1 MAVAAP
7 PESAGS
13 VPPHNEE
20 AEASVLGAILL
31 TEQALDGVL
40 LEVGLKPDHFY
51 RPRHQLVFRA
61 MIRLKEK
68 AEPEAVD
75 ALTVCD
81 DLRSNGELEAA
92 GGEGYVHSLP
102 TVVPAVGAVLDYA
115 RIVRDDALM
124 RGILETTRQIQAEV
138 LAHRGEPGDLIER
151 AEAALFRIG
160 HDTGKAEIRS
170 IEDVLHDEMDK
181 LVELSKK
188 DARLTGVASGFH
200 DLDDITGGFQPG
212 NLIVLAARPAMGKS
226 SLATNFAENAALDH
240 GVPVTLFS
248 LEMSETELAHR
259 FLASQARVSS
269 DELRKGRVKADRWP
283 KVNSAAGKLAAAPL
297 YIDDSSDLGV
307 LELRAKARRLAA
319 RHGLGLVIVDYL
331 QLMRPDGRADSR
343 VEQIGQISRGLKIL
357 ARELHVPVVAVSQL
371 SRAVESRN
379 PPIPMLSDLRESGCL
394 TGDSRVYLPGTGEY
408 RPIRDLVGSAGFD
421 VVALNTETWKLERRK
436 CTRAFATGRKPV
448 FRLTTRLGRT
458 IRATGNHKFL
468 AFDGWKRL
476 DELEIGEHLALPRT
490 LPGPTPRTMSD
501 DELALL
507 GHLIGDGCTL
517 PSHVIQYTTRE
528 HGLAQ
533 TVADLATRVF
543 GDGVRPRINRERRW
557 FQVYLAS
564 AHRLTHG
571 RRNPIARWLD
581 SLGVFG
587 LRSYEK
593 RVPEAVYRQP
603 DDAIARFLCHLWA
616 TDGCVFLARGRK
628 ASPTVY
634 YTTSSSRLATDVQS
648 LLLRLGI
655 NAIRSRLQG
664 ERGRP
669 QFHVKLTGTP
679 DVLRF
684 LTVVGCLG
692 ARREAVASR
701 ILDAIAESRANPNR
715 DVIPAAAWRGLV
727 VPALA
732 ETGMTTRRLQAG
744 LGHAYCGTALYKRN
758 LSRERAARAARV
770 AGSEEL
776 GRLAESDVYWDSV
789 VSIEPDGVEEV
800 FDLTVEGLHNFV
812 ADDVVIH
819 NSIEQDADVVMFV
832 YRDEYYDKESE
843 RLGEADLIIA
853 KHRNG
858 PIGQVTLS
866 FLPKY
871 PKFASLYRDRGAPP
885 VLSEDGAA

>member
-1 MAVAAP
+1 LAVAAP

-40 LEVGLKPDHFY
+40 LEVGLRPDHFY
-51 RPRHQLVFRA
+51 RPRHQLIFKA

-81 DLRSNGELEAA
+81 DLRSHGELEGG
-92 GGEGYVHSLP
+92 GGEAYVHSLP

-188 DARLTGVASGFH
+188 DARLTGVASGFN
-200 DLDDITGGFQPG
+200 DLDDLTGGFQPG

-240 GVPVTLFS
+240 GVPVALFS

-283 KVNSAAGKLAAAPL
+283 KVNTAAGRLAAAPL
-297 YIDDSSDLGV
+297 FIDDSSDLGV

-379 PPIPMLSDLRESGCL
+379 PPIPMLSDLRESG
-394 TGDSRVYLPGTGEY
+394 
-408 RPIRDLVGSAGFD
+408 
-421 VVALNTETWKLERRK
+421 
-436 CTRAFATGRKPV
+436 
-448 FRLTTRLGRT
+448 
-458 IRATGNHKFL
+458 
-468 AFDGWKRL
+468 
-476 DELEIGEHLALPRT
+476 
-490 LPGPTPRTMSD
+490 
-501 DELALL
+501 
-507 GHLIGDGCTL
+507 
-517 PSHVIQYTTRE
+517 
-528 HGLAQ
+528 
-533 TVADLATRVF
+533 
-543 GDGVRPRINRERRW
+543 
-557 FQVYLAS
+557 
-564 AHRLTHG
+564 
-571 RRNPIARWLD
+571 
-581 SLGVFG
+581 
-587 LRSYEK
+587 
-593 RVPEAVYRQP
+593 
-603 DDAIARFLCHLWA
+603 
-616 TDGCVFLARGRK
+616 
-628 ASPTVY
+628 
-634 YTTSSSRLATDVQS
+634 
-648 LLLRLGI
+648 
-655 NAIRSRLQG
+655 
-664 ERGRP
+664 
-669 QFHVKLTGTP
+669 
-679 DVLRF
+679 
-684 LTVVGCLG
+684 
-692 ARREAVASR
+692 
-701 ILDAIAESRANPNR
+701 
-715 DVIPAAAWRGLV
+715 
-727 VPALA
+727 
-732 ETGMTTRRLQAG
+732 
-744 LGHAYCGTALYKRN
+744 
-758 LSRERAARAARV
+758 
-770 AGSEEL
+770 
-776 GRLAESDVYWDSV
+776 
-789 VSIEPDGVEEV
+789 
-800 FDLTVEGLHNFV
+800 
-812 ADDVVIH
+812 
-819 NSIEQDADVVMFV
+819 SIEQDADVVMFV

-843 RLGEADLIIA
+843 RLGEADLILA

-871 PKFASLYRDRGAPP
+871 PKFASLYRDHGAPP
-885 VLSEDGAA
+885 AMPSDGAG

>member
-1 MAVAAP
+1 VAVAAP

-40 LEVGLKPDHFY
+40 LEVGLRPDHFY
-51 RPRHQLVFRA
+51 RPRHQLIFGA

-81 DLRSNGELEAA
+81 DLRSNGELEGA
-92 GGEGYVHSLP
+92 GGEAYVHSLP

-124 RGILETTRQIQAEV
+124 RGILDTTRQIQAEV
-138 LAHRGEPGDLIER
+138 LAHRGEPRELIER

-160 HDTGKAEIRS
+160 HDTGKAEMRS

-188 DARLTGVASGFH
+188 DAGLTGVASGFN
-200 DLDDITGGFQPG
+200 DLDDLTGGFQPG

-240 GVPVTLFS
+240 GVPVALFS

-319 RHGLGLVIVDYL
+319 RHGLGMVIVDYL
-331 QLMRPDGRADSR
+331 QLMRPDGRADNR

-371 SRAVESRN
+371 SRAVESRH
-379 PPIPMLSDLRESGCL
+379 PSIPMLSDLRESGCL
-394 TGDSRVYLPGTGEY
+394 TGDSRIYLPDTGEY
-408 RPIRDLVGSAGFD
+408 RPIRDLVGSSGFK
-421 VVALNTETWKLERRK
+421 VMALNTATWKLERRE
-436 CTRAFATGRKPV
+436 CLRAFATGRKRV
-448 FRLTTRLGRT
+448 LRLTTRLGRT
-458 IRATGNHKFL
+458 IRATPNHKFL

-476 DELEIGEHLALPRT
+476 DEIEIGEHLALPRT
-490 LPGPTPRTMSD
+490 LPGPTTRTLSD
-501 DELALL
+501 DQLALL

-517 PSHVIQYTTRE
+517 PRHVIQYTTRE
-528 HGLAQ
+528 YGLAR
-533 TVADLATRVF
+533 TVVELATRVF

-564 AHRLTHG
+564 ARRLTHG
-571 RRNPIARWLD
+571 RRNPIAAWLD
-581 SLGVFG
+581 SLGAFG

-593 RVPEAVYRQP
+593 RVPDAVFRQP
-603 DDAIARFLCHLWA
+603 DEGIARFLCHLWA

-628 ASPTVY
+628 ATPTVY
-634 YTTSSSRLATDVQS
+634 YASSSPRLATDVQS

-655 NAIRSRLQG
+655 NAIRSRVLG
-664 ERGRP
+664 RRGRP

-684 LTVVGCLG
+684 LAVVGCLG

-701 ILDAIAESRANPNR
+701 ILDAIAESRPNPNR
-715 DVIPAAAWRGLV
+715 DVIPAGAWRGLV

-732 ETGMTTRRLQAG
+732 EAGITTRRFQAR
-744 LGHAYCGTALYKRN
+744 LGQEYCGTALYKSN

-776 GRLAESDVYWDSV
+776 RRLSESTVYWDSV
-789 VSIEPDGVEEV
+789 VSIERDGIEEV
-800 FDLTVEGLHNFV
+800 YDLTVEGLHNFV
-812 ADDVVIH
+812 ADDVVAH

-843 RLGEADLIIA
+843 RLGEADLILA

-858 PIGQVTLS
+858 PTGSVTLS

-871 PKFASLYRDRGAPP
+871 PKFASLYRDHGVGPTLP
-885 VLSEDGAA
+885 SNGGG

>member
-1 MAVAAP
+1 VAVAAP

-40 LEVGLKPDHFY
+40 LEVGLRPDHFY
-51 RPRHQLVFRA
+51 RPRHQLIFGA

-81 DLRSNGELEAA
+81 DLRSNGELEGA
-92 GGEGYVHSLP
+92 GGEAYVHSLP

-124 RGILETTRQIQAEV
+124 RGILDTTRQIQAEV
-138 LAHRGEPGDLIER
+138 LAHRGEPRELIER

-188 DARLTGVASGFH
+188 DAGLTGVASGFN
-200 DLDDITGGFQPG
+200 DLDDLTGGFQPG

-240 GVPVTLFS
+240 GVPVALFS

-319 RHGLGLVIVDYL
+319 RHGLGMVIVDYL
-331 QLMRPDGRADSR
+331 QLMRPDGRADNR

-371 SRAVESRN
+371 SRAVESRH
-379 PPIPMLSDLRESGCL
+379 PSIPMLSDLRESGCL
-394 TGDSRVYLPGTGEY
+394 TGDSRIYLPDTGEY
-408 RPIRDLVGSAGFD
+408 RPIRELVGSSGFN
-421 VVALNTETWKLERRK
+421 VIALNTETWKLERRA
-436 CTRAFATGRKPV
+436 CLRAFSTGRKPV

-476 DELEIGEHLALPRT
+476 DEIEVGEHLALPRT
-490 LPGPTPRTMSD
+490 LPGPNERTMSD

-517 PSHVIQYTTRE
+517 PRHVIQYTTKE
-528 HGLAQ
+528 HHLAR

-543 GDGVRPRINRERRW
+543 GTDIRPRIHKERRW

-564 AHRLTHG
+564 ARRLTHG
-571 RRNPIARWLD
+571 RRNPIAAWLD
-581 SLGVFG
+581 SLGAFG
-587 LRSYEK
+587 FRSYEK
-593 RVPEAVYRQP
+593 RVPDAVFRQP
-603 DDAIARFLCHLWA
+603 QDGIAHFLRHLWV
-616 TDGCVFLARGRK
+616 TDGCVFLGRQRI
-628 ASPTVY
+628 PVVY
-634 YTTSSSRLATDVQS
+634 YNTSSRRLASNVQS

-655 NAIRSRLQG
+655 NAILRTVPSSGGRS
-664 ERGRP
+664 
-669 QFHVKLTGTP
+669 QFHVTLTGAP
-679 DVLRF
+679 DVSLF
-684 LTVVGCLG
+684 LERIGCLG
-692 ARREAVASR
+692 DHREATGRR
-701 ILDAIAESRANPNR
+701 ILDLLAATRPKTGR
-715 DVIPAAAWRGLV
+715 DV
-727 VPALA
+727 VPASA
-732 ETGMTTRRLQAG
+732 WQAVVRPAMAHAQMSLRQVQDG
-744 LGHAYCGTALYKRN
+744 LGQSPSSSGGLFRGN
-758 LSRERAARAARV
+758 LSRTRASHIASLISSDELAKLAGSDTYWDRV
-770 AGSEEL
+770 A
-776 GRLAESDVYWDSV
+776 
-789 VSIEPDGVEEV
+789 SIEPQGSEEV
-800 FDLTVEGLHNFV
+800 FDLSVEGLHNFV
-812 ADDVVIH
+812 SNDLLVH

-843 RLGEADLIIA
+843 RLGEADLILA

-858 PIGQVTLS
+858 PTGSVTLS

-871 PKFASLYRDRGAPP
+871 PKFASLYRDHGVGPTLP
-885 VLSEDGAA
+885 SNGGG